1 MKLGLPLS
9 VLVAAIAW
17 VVLFVIIGIPLWI
30 AFVVAAAIILLGAFG
45 GGVTHHHRTSH

>member
-17 VVLFVIIGIPLWI
+17 VVLYVIIGIPIWI
-30 AFVVAAAIILLGAFG
+30 AFIVAAGIILLGAFG
-45 GGVTHHHRTSH
+45 GGAAQHHRTSH